1 MGDIET
7 NASDVTA
14 QDQLFADILS
24 RSSQSAASSSSQPQG
39 ASPQPDI
46 LSTLLSNKEL
56 IARLPQII
64 SVAKPMLELLG
75 SQTNLK
81 KDTETKSDPLPTSAR
96 PAESQRSASD
106 ANRAA
111 LLCAMKPYLSR
122 DRQNAIDYIIKLS
135 RLDDILKTL

>member
-24 RSSQSAASSSSQPQG
+24 RFSQSAASPSSQPQG

-81 KDTETKSDPLPTSAR
+81 KDTEAKSDPLPTSAR
-96 PAESQRSASD
+96 PAESQRSAND

-111 LLCAMKPYLSR
+111 LLCAMKPYLSH

-135 RLDDILKTL
+135 RLGDILKTL